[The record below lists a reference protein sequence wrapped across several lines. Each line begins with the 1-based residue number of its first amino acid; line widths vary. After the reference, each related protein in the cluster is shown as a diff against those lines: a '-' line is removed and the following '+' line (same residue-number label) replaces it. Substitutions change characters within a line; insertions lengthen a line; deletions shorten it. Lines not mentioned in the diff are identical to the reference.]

1 MDPRPSFIEKFGDLV
16 LKCSS
21 CGYCQAVCPVF
32 DLTLRPALNARGKML
47 VLKEVIEGTVALDQ
61 ELVETLFQ
69 CTTCARCAKSCPAGV
84 DVPEIIKQVRKDMVQ
99 AGTCH
104 PAFQGLNE
112 ILLKQ
117 TNIYGETIPPDFGQ
131 EKNKKAKVAFFVG
144 CVGSYRSLDSTRQ
157 TLTLLDRLNI
167 DYTLLDEVCCSGIL
181 EDVGY
186 RAHEYLVN
194 QNLQSILLTGAE
206 TVVTACPYCFRT
218 FSRLPQYEILR
229 TKNINVVH
237 LVQLLKDIDF
247 GVTTKKR
254 LTYHDPC
261 DLGRH
266 SGIYEEPRE
275 IIKKLSPHFIEMAH
289 QRVDSLC
296 CGAGGGMRGAYPAN
310 SIALARARLEEAV
323 ECGAEVLLTGCNSC
337 VQNLSNAKTRYS
349 KLRKQSLEI
358 YNIPEF
364 INYLLERAN
373 GRNNKNRGCGTQ

>member
-1 MDPRPSFIEKFGDLV
+1 MDPRPSFIEKFGELV

-32 DLTLRPALNARGKML
+32 GLTLRPALNARGKML

-61 ELVETLFQ
+61 DLVETLFQ
-69 CTTCARCAKSCPAGV
+69 CTTCACCAKNCPAGV

-99 AGTCH
+99 LGICH

-112 ILLKQ
+112 ILQKQ
-117 TNIYGETIPPDFGQ
+117 TNIYGETVPPDFDQ
-131 EKNKKAKVAFFVG
+131 EKNKKAEVAFFVG
-144 CVGSYRSLDSTRQ
+144 CVGSYRSIDSTRQ
-157 TLTLLDRLNI
+157 TLALLDRLNI
-167 DYTLLDEVCCSGIL
+167 DYTLLDEVCCSGVL

-186 RAHEYLVN
+186 YVHENLVN
-194 QNLQSILLTGAE
+194 RNLQSILSTGAE

-229 TKNINVVH
+229 TKNIKVVH
-237 LVQLLKDIDF
+237 LVQFLKDIDF
-247 GVTTKKR
+247 RVTTGKR

-275 IIKKLSPHFIEMAH
+275 IIKKLSLHFIEMTH

-323 ECGAEVLLTGCNSC
+323 ECGAEVLLTSCNSC

-349 KLRKQSLEI
+349 KLRKQPLEI

-364 INYLLERAN
+364 INHLLEKAN
-373 GRNNKNRGCGTQ
+373 GRNKKTRGSGTQ

>member
-1 MDPRPSFIEKFGDLV
+1 MDPRHRFIEKFGELV

-32 DLTLRPALNARGKML
+32 GLTLRPALNARGKML

-99 AGTCH
+99 LGAFH

-117 TNIYGETIPPDFGQ
+117 TNIYGEMIPPDFGQ
-131 EKNKKAKVAFFVG
+131 EKNKKAEVVFFIG
-144 CVGSYRSLDSTRQ
+144 CVGSYRSIDSTRQ
-157 TLTLLDRLNI
+157 TLALLDRLNI
-167 DYTLLDEVCCSGIL
+167 DYTLLDEVCCSGVL

-186 RAHEYLVN
+186 RVHENLVN

-218 FSRLPQYEILR
+218 FRLPQYEILR
-229 TKNINVVH
+229 TKDIKVVH
-237 LVQLLKDIDF
+237 LVQFLKDIDF
-247 GVTTKKR
+247 GVTTEKR

-275 IIKKLSPHFIEMAH
+275 IIQKITPDYVEMTH
-289 QRVDSLC
+289 NRGDSLC
-296 CGAGGGMRGAYPAN
+296 CGAGGGMRGAYPSN
-310 SIALARARLEEAV
+310 SIALARARLEEAI
-323 ECGAEVLLTGCNSC
+323 ECRADILLTSCNSC

-349 KLRKQSLEI
+349 KLRKQPLEI

-364 INYLLERAN
+364 INHLLERAN
-373 GRNNKNRGCGTQ
+373 GRNKKIRGSGTQ